1 MYLHSIYKHRNNLLN
16 AGKNSNSLKNMGLL
30 MSMDIFGKK
39 SLVDGIDSII
49 IFDILCKY
57 IQGGVKKYIMGYNF
71 MQLPIFMTYVISL

>member
-16 AGKNSNSLKNMGLL
+16 TGKNSNSLKNMGLL

-57 IQGGVKKYIMGYNF
+57 IRGGGGEEIYYG
-71 MQLPIFMTYVISL
+71 L